1 MEVVI
6 GQSEL
11 RKCRITYQ
19 EEIPTT
25 IKCRRCKEGMS
36 LIVQVHDDGKDLVKE
51 RPEGAKVWPH
61 DSSVISV
68 YLCTNCGSM
77 RAGWNQ
83 G

>member
-1 MEVVI
+1 MEIVI
-6 GQSEL
+6 GQSKL
-11 RKCRITYQ
+11 REYRITYQ
-19 EEIPTT
+19 EEIPVTVG
-25 IKCRRCKEGMS
+25 CRRCKEEMG
-36 LIVQVHDDGKDLVKE
+36 LIVQVHDDKGDLVRE
-51 RPEGAKVWPH
+51 RPEGVKVWPH